1 MREYALLTIVVSVL
15 VMVFGAALVDNIAE
29 LLKPLWTIL
38 G

>member
-1 MREYALLTIVVSVL
+1 MREYALLTIVISVL
-15 VMVFGAALVDNIAE
+15 VLVFGAMLTDNITE

>member
-15 VMVFGAALVDNIAE
+15 AVAFGAMLVDNIAE